1 MPAASREELSILKQ
15 IKKVKEDIAKLDDI
29 KMSEQS
35 LTKEQIKQYNQLE
48 KDLKSL
54 EEQTVTTAGKTQI
67 LIEAFKD
74 ASSVTEKATK
84 NFKKLSDSNVEKN
97 LRDLAKIGKESAKA
111 ISNISLS
118 LEDLQA
124 TGKGGTDLARGLESY
139 LAIEQDIAAISK
151 DKSAL
156 ATADLGKLQVE
167 IMMTRDLLILDGQAT
182 DEQLKQLD
190 IAEDKIRNL
199 RKQQFRED
207 QLNTQ
212 RSKAVELQQKM
223 DEFMGQFNTKAGA
236 AVAIFTGITKI
247 LQFGAKETLAIQS
260 SIGGTLGDS
269 ASLAANFNM
278 NVGLVGQLGT
288 RLTGVTKNIRDA
300 AIQSALA
307 ADNLDMM
314 NNLAVATSDAALAMQ
329 VGLDP
334 SNIAQLA
341 QTMSEVTDASREG
354 ASAQL
359 VTVQALAMQNRVA
372 PAKVFE
378 SMSQNAT
385 VLAAMTD
392 GSADSMGRLAVLAA
406 KAGVELSQLESIA
419 DSLLNIE
426 TSIAAEFEAEVLLGR
441 QLNLDAARRFALNN
455 DNEGLI
461 REIQKNLQ
469 GTSFGELNRLQRQS
483 LAAALGTD
491 VASLGR
497 IIARSGSGEI
507 EDVAQQQLKTTGELV
522 KQGATSNDLLGK
534 ILQAVVFLGAASA
547 MSGLGSVASGRGGP
561 GGGSGFANM
570 LRGNKGPL
578 RNPATGQFVK
588 GNFMNNLKFNR
599 LVRGGGALTAV
610 TAIPELM
617 TSQDL
622 TKDGLGILGRIGGG
636 VAAGAGLGALGMN
649 PATVIAGGILGGI
662 FGETAVEGLVD
673 LFRGGFAN
681 GGPVTESGIAM
692 VGERGPELVAL
703 GRGSHVV
710 PNHYLGGYQA
720 GATNMQISDPETHR
734 ALMTIASHLES
745 INTNTANTSKGVG
758 NIGIA
763 TGA

>member
-1 MPAASREELSILKQ
+1 MPAASREELSTLKQ
-15 IKKVKEDIAKLDDI
+15 IAKVKEDIAKLDEINNRGDA
-29 KMSEQS
+29 
-35 LTKEQIKQYNQLE
+35 LTKEQQKAYKALQT
-48 KDLKSL
+48 DLKAL
-54 EEQTVTTAGKTQI
+54 EAQLVTTEGKTEA
-67 LIEAFKD
+67 LIESFAELSKKTD
-74 ASSVTEKATK
+74 KASTS
-84 NFKKLSDSNVEKN
+84 FKKLSDSNIEKN
-97 LRDLAKIGKESAKA
+97 LRDLAKVGAESADA
-111 ISNISLS
+111 IAAISLS

-156 ATADLGKLQVE
+156 ATADLGKLQTE

-190 IAEDKIRNL
+190 IAEEKIRNL

-260 SIGGTLGDS
+260 GIGGTLGDS

-378 SMSQNAT
+378 SMTQNAT

-547 MSGLGSVASGRGGP
+547 MSGLGSVASGRGGL
-561 GGGSGFANM
+561 GGFM
-570 LRGNKGPL
+570 RGKGGPL
-578 RNPATGQFVK
+578 TKSGKPDMRFKANQGARGFMRNNPL
-588 GNFMNNLKFNR
+588 MR
-599 LVRGGGALTAV
+599 R
-610 TAIPELM
+610 IP
-617 TSQDL
+617 
-622 TKDGLGILGRIGGG
+622 I
-636 VAAGAGLGALGMN
+636 AGAGLGIGLDALNNFEASGGDLLSTIGSTAYQNKFAALG
-649 PATVIAGGILGGI
+649 ATLGLLGGP
-662 FGETAVEGLVD
+662 FAPLTSGTGFLVGSGLD
-673 LFRGGFAN
+673 FINNAFLGGLAN
-681 GGPVTESGIAM
+681 GGPVTESGVAM

-710 PNHYLGGYQA
+710 PNHYLGGYQD

-734 ALMTIASHLES
+734 ALRTIAAHLDA
-745 INTNTANTSKGVG
+745 IKGTNAKAADAMGSLS
-758 NIGIA
+758 IA
-763 TGA
+763 TGK

>member
-1 MPAASREELSILKQ
+1 MPAASRQELSILKE
-15 IKKVKEDIAKLDDI
+15 IKRIKEEIAKLDDI
-29 KMSEQS
+29 KLTSES
-35 LTKEQIKQYNQLE
+35 LTEKQLKDYAKLE
-48 KDLKSL
+48 KTLKSL
-54 EEQTVTTAGKTQI
+54 KEQTVTTAGKTQI
-67 LIEAFKD
+67 LIEGYDELANS
-74 ASSVTEKATK
+74 AEKATSS
-84 NFKKLSDSNVEKN
+84 FKKLSDSNTDKY
-97 LRDLAKIGKESAKA
+97 LKDLAKQGLESAESFA
-111 ISNISLS
+111 MISKR
-118 LEDLQA
+118 LEDLQKS
-124 TGKGGTDLARGLESY
+124 GKGATDIARGLEST
-139 LAIEQDIAAISK
+139 LAIEQDIKKIAG

-156 ATADLGKLQVE
+156 ATADLVKLQAE
-167 IMMTRDLLILDGQAT
+167 IMMTRDLLILSGKAT
-182 DEQLKQLD
+182 EEELEQLD
-190 IAEDKIRNL
+190 ISEEKIRNL
-199 RKQQFRED
+199 RKQKFRED

-247 LQFGAKETLAIQS
+247 LQFGVKETLAIQS
-260 SIGGTLGDS
+260 GIGGTLGDS

-334 SNIAQLA
+334 TNIAKLA

-359 VTVQALAMQNRVA
+359 VTVQALAIQNRVA

-483 LAAALGTD
+483 LAAALGTN
-491 VASLGR
+491 VADLGR
-497 IIARSGSGEI
+497 MIARSGSGEVV
-507 EDVAQQQLKTTGELV
+507 DVAQQQLKSTGDLV
-522 KQGATSNDLLGK
+522 KQGAATND
-534 ILQAVVFLGAASA
+534 ILQSILKAVVFLGAASA
-547 MSGLGSVASGRGGP
+547 MSGLGSLGGGRGGL
-561 GGGSGFANM
+561 GGFM
-570 LRGNKGPL
+570 RGKGGPL
-578 RNPATGQFVK
+578 TKSGRPDMRFKANQGFRGFMRNNPLMRRIPIV
-588 GNFMNNLKFNR
+588 
-599 LVRGGGALTAV
+599 GA
-610 TAIPELM
+610 
-617 TSQDL
+617 
-622 TKDGLGILGRIGGG
+622 GLGIGLDAFNNYQASGGDLLSTIGSTAYQNKFA
-636 VAAGAGLGALGMN
+636 AAGAGLGLIGGPFAPLTSG
-649 PATVIAGGILGGI
+649 AGFLIGSGLDFINNAFLGG
-662 FGETAVEGLVD
+662 L
-673 LFRGGFAN
+673 AN
-681 GGPVTESGIAM
+681 GGPVTESGVAM

-710 PNHYLGGYQA
+710 PNHYLGGYQD

-734 ALMTIASHLES
+734 ALQTIAAHLDAIKGTNAKAADAMSSLS
-745 INTNTANTSKGVG
+745 IT
-758 NIGIA
+758 
-763 TGA
+763 TGK

>member
-1 MPAASREELSILKQ
+1 MPVVNREELSILKQ
-15 IKKVKEDIAKLDDI
+15 IRQVKKDISDLDSI
-29 KMSEQS
+29 KMQGES
-35 LTKEQIKQYNQLE
+35 LTTEQTKSYTKLE
-48 KDLKSL
+48 RTLKSL

-67 LIEAFKD
+67 LIENFAELSQETD
-74 ASSVTEKATK
+74 TVSK

-97 LRDLAKIGKESAKA
+97 LRDLAKVGLESADA
-111 ISNISLS
+111 IASIGGALD
-118 LEDLQA
+118 DLKT
-124 TGKGGTDLARGLESY
+124 TGRGGTDIARGLESY

-151 DKSAL
+151 DKSSL

-167 IMMTRDLLILDGQAT
+167 IMMTRDLLVLSGEAT
-182 DEQLKQLD
+182 DEQLRQLD
-190 IAEDKIRNL
+190 ISEDKIRNL
-199 RKQQFRED
+199 RTQQFREG

-212 RSKAVELQQKM
+212 RSKAVELQKQM

-247 LQFGAKETLAIQS
+247 LQFGAKETLAIQQG
-260 SIGGTLGDS
+260 IGGTLGDS
-269 ASLAANFNM
+269 AALATNFNM
-278 NVGLVGQLGT
+278 NVGLVGQFGT
-288 RLTGVTKNIRDA
+288 RLTGVTKSIRDA

-334 SNIAQLA
+334 ANVAQLA

-359 VTVQALAMQNRVA
+359 VTVQALAMQNKVA

-392 GSADSMGRLAVLAA
+392 GSAESMGRLAVQAA
-406 KAGVELSQLESIA
+406 KAGVELSSLESIA

-426 TSIAAEFEAEVLLGR
+426 SSIAAEFEAEVLLGK

-455 DNEGLI
+455 DSEGLI

-483 LAAALGTD
+483 LAAALGTN
-491 VASLGR
+491 VADLGR
-497 IIARSGSGEI
+497 MISRSGSGEVV
-507 EDVAQQQLKTTGELV
+507 DVAEQQLKSTGDLV
-522 KQGATSNDLLGK
+522 AQGATSNDLLGK
-534 ILQAVVFLGAASA
+534 ILQAVVFLGTASA
-547 MSGLGSVASGRGGP
+547 ISGLGSMGGGRGGF
-561 GGGSGFANM
+561 GGFM
-570 LRGNKGPL
+570 RGKGGPL
-578 RNPATGQFVK
+578 TKSGRPDMRFKSNQG
-588 GNFMNNLKFNR
+588 
-599 LVRGGGALTAV
+599 VRGLMKNPLMKR
-610 TAIPELM
+610 IP
-617 TSQDL
+617 
-622 TKDGLGILGRIGGG
+622 I
-636 VAAGAGLGALGMN
+636 AGAGLGIGMDAFSNYQASGGDLLQTVGSTAYQNKFAAIGAALGLF
-649 PATVIAGGILGGI
+649 GGPFAPLTSGTGFLVGSGLDFLNNAFLGG
-662 FGETAVEGLVD
+662 L
-673 LFRGGFAN
+673 AN
-681 GGPVTESGIAM
+681 GGPVTESGVAM

-710 PNHYLGGYQA
+710 PNHYLGGYQG
-720 GATNMQISDPETHR
+720 GATNMKISDPDTHR

-745 INTNTANTSKGVG
+745 INTNTANTTKGVN